1 MYNDFFGLNRSP
13 FELSPDPFFLFSSE
27 KNKDAVASIYY
38 AICRRKGFI
47 VMTGEVGTGKT
58 LMLRCLF
65 ELWEREQIPYA
76 YFIGPRLSTM
86 DFLSYITFE
95 LGIKVAEPSKGKLL
109 RALYGFLLAQFEK
122 GQTTVLVIDE
132 AHQMPLS
139 VLEEIRLLTNFETAQ
154 QKLVQILLVGQ
165 PELDTKLDSVQL
177 RSLKQRIAA
186 RCRLDPLL
194 EEEVQQYIERRLEL
208 SGAGEQAGAIFPP
221 ETVHAIYR
229 YSLGIPRLVNS
240 ICDQALIAA
249 FERKVRVVPAEVI
262 DEIAA
267 RFRLS
272 PASNLKPTETRF
284 PPAAP
289 AKYETDKFPQN
300 APAPSAPSAK
310 AAQALGAKPLDA
322 GNDTSTSAAP
332 VALPTVPVPIA
343 SVPVGPAPIGS
354 TSVESGASLE
364 GSDVDEAGHER
375 TLEQKNVEQK
385 NVEHEKDGADWP
397 DHGGDA
403 LHRAVNE
410 EEVNRDAPNGLALNR
425 EALNDEQR
433 SASSA
438 GAYAQQFA
446 PASEAA
452 FAAPAQ
458 LEASAPMTDALRT
471 WASDFLLKYHELV
484 SRVRGRVESLQRPSL
499 TLGAIAI
506 LVVVLVTGVIMAR
519 HSTGVAASQ
528 HQTANM
534 AAAVPAAVPAAQQ
547 MAALLPAEA
556 GPARN
561 LEADSTGSPTL
572 GIKNGASKS
581 VAASERSPTRTKI
594 PVEALPKPV
603 AKSSG
608 IATSVEPPV
617 IGVQPNLEADKGLL
631 DAAVPGPAPPAT
643 RVGGR
648 LQPPKLL
655 SSAPPAYPPRALL
668 DQVQGVVVIDALVD
682 ENGKVAEMQVLS
694 GPPSLTQAA
703 MQALRAWKYEPARL
717 AGQPI
722 ATHIKVSINF
732 KLH

>member
-27 KNKDAVASIYY
+27 RNKDALASIYY

-122 GQTTVLVIDE
+122 GLTTVLVIDE
-132 AHQMPLS
+132 AHQMPRS

-165 PELDTKLDSVQL
+165 PELDTKLDSVEL

-186 RCRLDPLL
+186 RCRLEPLL

-249 FERKVRVVPAEVI
+249 FERKVRFVPAEVI

-272 PASNLKPTETRF
+272 PASNLKATETRF
-284 PPAAP
+284 SPPAP

-300 APAPSAPSAK
+300 APAPSVPSAK
-310 AAQALGAKPLDA
+310 AAQASGGAKPVDA

-354 TSVESGASLE
+354 TPVDSVASRE
-364 GSDVDEAGHER
+364 GSDIDEAGHER
-375 TLEQKNVEQK
+375 TLERQNVEQK
-385 NVEHEKDGADWP
+385 NVEYEKDSADWP
-397 DHGGDA
+397 DHAGEA
-403 LHRAVNE
+403 LHRAWNE
-410 EEVNRDAPNGLALNR
+410 EELHR
-425 EALNDEQR
+425 EAPNDEQR

-438 GAYAQQFA
+438 GEYAQQFA
-446 PASEAA
+446 PASETAL
-452 FAAPAQ
+452 AAPAQ
-458 LEASAPMTDALRT
+458 LKASAPVTDALRT
-471 WASDFLLKYHELV
+471 GASELLLKYREVV
-484 SRVRGRVESLQRPSL
+484 SRVRRRVESLQRPSL

-506 LVVVLVTGVIMAR
+506 LAAVLVTGVIMAR
-519 HSTGVAASQ
+519 RSTGVAASQ
-528 HQTANM
+528 HQIPNTA
-534 AAAVPAAVPAAQQ
+534 ATVPAAVPAAQQ
-547 MAALLPAEA
+547 TAALRPAEA
-556 GPARN
+556 GPIRN
-561 LEADSTGSPTL
+561 LEADSTGSPTPR
-572 GIKNGASKS
+572 IENGSPIS

-594 PVEALPKPV
+594 PVEALRKPV

-608 IATSVEPPV
+608 MATSVEPPV
-617 IGVQPNLEADKGLL
+617 IGVPPNLEADKGLL
-631 DAAVPGPAPPAT
+631 DAAMPGPAPPAT
-643 RVGGR
+643 RVGGG
-648 LQPPKLL
+648 LQPPKLI
-655 SSAPPAYPPRALL
+655 SSTPPTYPPRARL
-668 DQVQGVVVIDALVD
+668 DQVQGVVVINALVD
-682 ENGKVAEMQVLS
+682 ENGKVTEMQVLS
-694 GPPSLTQAA
+694 GPSGLTGAA
-703 MQALRAWKYEPARL
+703 VEALRAWKYEPARL

-732 KLH
+732 NLH

>member
-132 AHQMPLS
+132 AHQMPRS

-165 PELDTKLDSVQL
+165 PELDTKLDSVEL

-221 ETVHAIYR
+221 ETVHAVYR

-249 FERKVRVVPAEVI
+249 FERKVRIVPAEVI

-272 PASNLKPTETRF
+272 PAGNLKPTETRF

-332 VALPTVPVPIA
+332 VTLPRVPVPIA
-343 SVPVGPAPIGS
+343 SIPVEPAPIVS
-354 TSVESGASLE
+354 IPVEPGASRE

-375 TLEQKNVEQK
+375 TPEQKNVEQK
-385 NVEHEKDGADWP
+385 NVEHEKAGADWP
-397 DHGGDA
+397 DHGGEA
-403 LHRAVNE
+403 LHRAWNE
-410 EEVNRDAPNGLALNR
+410 AAASAAAPHEEVLDR

-433 SASSA
+433 SAASA
-438 GAYAQQFA
+438 GEYAQQFA

-458 LEASAPMTDALRT
+458 LKASAPVTDALRSGAVRFSAEISRSGIPGSPPGRISAT
-471 WASDFLLKYHELV
+471 ALADPGCYRDPGGGTGDWRDYGPPFDGRGCFAASDCKYGGGCA
-484 SRVRGRVESLQRPSL
+484 GR
-499 TLGAIAI
+499 
-506 LVVVLVTGVIMAR
+506 
-519 HSTGVAASQ
+519 
-528 HQTANM
+528 
-534 AAAVPAAVPAAQQ
+534 
-547 MAALLPAEA
+547 
-556 GPARN
+556 
-561 LEADSTGSPTL
+561 
-572 GIKNGASKS
+572 
-581 VAASERSPTRTKI
+581 
-594 PVEALPKPV
+594 
-603 AKSSG
+603 SSG
-608 IATSVEPPV
+608 R
-617 IGVQPNLEADKGLL
+617 
-631 DAAVPGPAPPAT
+631 AANRGAAT
-643 RVGGR
+643 R
-648 LQPPKLL
+648 
-655 SSAPPAYPPRALL
+655 
-668 DQVQGVVVIDALVD
+668 
-682 ENGKVAEMQVLS
+682 
-694 GPPSLTQAA
+694 
-703 MQALRAWKYEPARL
+703 
-717 AGQPI
+717 
-722 ATHIKVSINF
+722 
-732 KLH
+732 